1 MGTITF
7 LIIFP
12 MIIAFI
18 LLAAKSDKAR
28 DMIVYVATA
37 VIAAGSIVVAFQ
49 FLRSSGEFFT
59 FDGEIVGYIMMA
71 IEAGLAIYI
80 IYTGIKH
87 KKYLASLLA
96 IVQTP
101 LMIWFELAHGHGI
114 EVQYNMY
121 VDKLSVIMI
130 LIIGIIGSL
139 ICVYALGYMKD
150 FQHHHAG
157 EKDRRPWFFFVMFLF
172 LGAMVGLVTSNN
184 MIWMYFF
191 WEITSLSS
199 FWLIGYTRTGEAINN
214 SFRALIMNLLG
225 GLGFVVGIIILGLVF
240 GTVELSTM
248 LMYGTIYGDLVAIPA
263 AFFAFAGITKAAQ
276 MPFNSWLLGAM
287 VAPTPTSA
295 LLHSSTMVK
304 AGVFMIIKLAPVLG
318 ISNFAGIMVMMV
330 GGITFLFASCAAI
343 SQNNAKRVLAYST
356 IANLGLIVA
365 CGGVGTAE
373 AVWAGIML
381 IIFHAI
387 TKSLLFLCVGTA
399 EHHIGSRMIED
410 MDGLFVKMPRLAMCM
425 IIGIA
430 GMFLAPF
437 GMLISKWAT
446 MTSFVD
452 SGNFLLVGIICFGSA
467 VTCFYWVKWMGKLSA
482 VVAGEQNIETDVW
495 GSETFVHTTLT
506 VLTVIVCLIFPLIS
520 TYALVPYL
528 EGAFG
533 GVAAGILSSSNM
545 IIMVIMLA
553 VIVLLAAMFFGK
565 SKKEKAP
572 IYLAGAN
579 TGDNR
584 HYYGSMQKEVEF
596 TLRNWHMEEIFG
608 EHKMNVIGDILTVA
622 MLVIGIGYVV
632 ATLVSL
638 LGGVA

>member
-1 MGTITF
+1 MGTILF

-12 MIIAFI
+12 MIIAFV
-18 LLAAKSDKAR
+18 LLAARTDKAR
-28 DMIVYVATA
+28 DMVVYVSTA
-37 VIAAGSIVVAFQ
+37 IIAAGSIVAAIQYFNHEEMFPV
-49 FLRSSGEFFT
+49 SGEA
-59 FDGEIVGYIMMA
+59 VGYVMMV

-80 IYTGIKH
+80 IWTGIRH

-96 IVQTP
+96 LIQCP
-101 LMIWFELAHGHGI
+101 LMIWFELQHGHEIHI
-114 EVQYNMY
+114 ENNMY

-130 LIIGIIGSL
+130 LIIGIIGGL

-150 FQHHHAG
+150 FQHHHEG

-199 FWLIGYTRTGEAINN
+199 FWLIGYTRTEEATNN

-225 GLGFVVGIIILGLVF
+225 GLGFVVGIIILGLLF

-248 LMYGTIYGDLVAIPA
+248 LSFGMVYGDVVAIPA

-304 AGVFMIIKLAPVLG
+304 AGVFLIIKLAPVLG
-318 ISNFAGIMVMMV
+318 MSNFAGLMVMMV
-330 GGITFLFASCAAI
+330 GGIAFLFASCAAI

-365 CGGVGTAE
+365 CGGVGTPE

-410 MDGLFVKMPRLAMCM
+410 MDGLFAKMPKLALFML
-425 IIGIA
+425 IGIA

-467 VTCFYWVKWMGKLSA
+467 VTAFYWVKWMGKLSV
-482 VVAGEQNIETDVW
+482 VVANETNIEQSVHK
-495 GSETFVHTTLT
+495 SETFVHMTLT
-506 VLTVIVCLIFPLIS
+506 ILTVVVCLLFPLIS
-520 TYALVPYL
+520 IYALVPYL
-528 EGAFG
+528 TATFG
-533 GVAAGILSSSNM
+533 GVADNLLAPGNM

-553 VIVLLAAMFFGK
+553 VLVLLAAMYFGK
-565 SKKEKAP
+565 SKKEQVP
-572 IYLAGAN
+572 IYLSGVN

-584 HYYGSMQKEVEF
+584 SYYGSMQKEIEF
-596 TLRNWHMEEIFG
+596 STRNWYMESIFG
-608 EHKMNVIGDILTVA
+608 EHKMNVVGDVLSVV
-622 MLVIGIGYVV
+622 MLVLGIGFVIAELIGI
-632 ATLVSL
+632 